1 MSIDEVM
8 AAASRLATTTAVFTT
23 PSGDL
28 DTDGESAVQE
38 RSMQLRTAI
47 EQHVAEAVARE
58 RGECAK
64 ACEDVATTL
73 WDEYAASY
81 NSAVFDCAAAIRAR
95 AEK

>member
-38 RSMQLRTAI
+38 RSMQLRAAI
-47 EQHVAEAVARE
+47 ERLANRLARHFAPVRVE
-58 RGECAK
+58 RRVSSFLKSRRWQDG
-64 ACEDVATTL
+64 DVIPAAPR
-73 WDEYAASY
+73 AAS
-81 NSAVFDCAAAIRAR
+81 
-95 AEK
+95 